1 MLGKLI
7 KNEFKSSAHSVMNI
21 YIAAAVALA
30 AMLLSYAVKVTWV
43 GVIGSIALIIIGL
56 ICVVITLVAVVTN
69 FNRTLYGAEGYLSY
83 TLPVKSS
90 ALLASKAIVSFIW
103 VLLSYIFMIAT
114 FFIVFAYVQSS
125 IGEEVG
131 SMMDMMMATV
141 GLPSMQA
148 IGKALAVTAVGMF
161 IQIAVFVSAV
171 FFAVTVANI
180 RPFQRFGIFTALA
193 VFFLIYIVM
202 QVLLY
207 VATTYVPLTVVIDTA
222 GKIVFSFSTSMAAKG
237 AQEGMVI
244 GIAGFVIELLIAS
257 GLFVGT
263 NALMKTK
270 INLK

>member
-7 KNEFKSSAHSVMNI
+7 KHEFQSSAHSVMNI

-90 ALLASKAIVSFIW
+90 ALLASKAIVSFVW

-131 SMMDMMMATV
+131 SMMDMLMATA

-161 IQIAVFVSAV
+161 IQIAVF
-171 FFAVTVANI
+171 AVTVANV
-180 RPFQRFGIFTALA
+180 RPFQRFGILTALA

-207 VATTYVPLTVVIDTA
+207 VATTYIPLTVVINTA
-222 GKIVFSFSTSMAAKG
+222 GKIVVSFSTSMAAKG

>member
-1 MLGKLI
+1 
-7 KNEFKSSAHSVMNI
+7 
-21 YIAAAVALA
+21 
-30 AMLLSYAVKVTWV
+30 
-43 GVIGSIALIIIGL
+43 
-56 ICVVITLVAVVTN
+56 
-69 FNRTLYGAEGYLSY
+69 
-83 TLPVKSS
+83 
-90 ALLASKAIVSFIW
+90 
-103 VLLSYIFMIAT
+103 
-114 FFIVFAYVQSS
+114 
-125 IGEEVG
+125 
-131 SMMDMMMATV
+131 MMDMLMATA

-171 FFAVTVANI
+171 FFAVTVANV
-180 RPFQRFGIFTALA
+180 RPFQRFGILTALA

-207 VATTYVPLTVVIDTA
+207 VATTYIPLTVVINTA
-222 GKIVFSFSTSMAAKG
+222 GKIVVSFSTSMAAKG

-270 INLK
+270 SILNNFIRRRALHALLRLFAEKRQEVFH

>member
-43 GVIGSIALIIIGL
+43 GIVGSIALIIIGL
-56 ICVVITLVAVVTN
+56 ICVIVTLVAVVTN

-90 ALLASKAIVSFIW
+90 ALLASKAIVSFLW

-114 FFIVFAYVQSS
+114 FFIVFAYIQSS

-131 SMMDMMMATV
+131 SMMDMLMATV
-141 GLPSMQA
+141 GLPSMKA
-148 IGKALAVTAVGMF
+148 ICKALTVTAIGMF

-171 FFAVTVANI
+171 FFAVTVSNI

-193 VFFLIYIVM
+193 TFFLIYIVM
-202 QVLLY
+202 QILLY
-207 VATTYVPLTVVIDTA
+207 VATAYIPLTVVIDAA
-222 GKIVFSFSTSMAAKG
+222 GQIVVSFATSMAAKG

-244 GIAGFVIELLIAS
+244 GIAGFVIEILIAA
-257 GLFVGT
+257 GLFAGT
-263 NALMKTK
+263 NALMKRK
-270 INLK
+270 VNIK

>member
-7 KNEFKSSAHSVMNI
+7 KHEFQSSAHSVMNI

-90 ALLASKAIVSFIW
+90 ALLASKAIVSFVW

-131 SMMDMMMATV
+131 SMMDMLMATA

-161 IQIAVFVSAV
+161 IQIAVFVSARV
-171 FFAVTVANI
+171 FCCDGGECPPVPAVWDSHGA
-180 RPFQRFGIFTALA
+180 GG
-193 VFFLIYIVM
+193 FFSD
-202 QVLLY
+202 LY
-207 VATTYVPLTVVIDTA
+207 CDA
-222 GKIVFSFSTSMAAKG
+222 GSSICGDHLHPVDRCD
-237 AQEGMVI
+237 
-244 GIAGFVIELLIAS
+244 
-257 GLFVGT
+257 
-263 NALMKTK
+263 
-270 INLK
+270 